1 MSPRPCLALVLLV
14 LFGAL
19 VGAAPVAAQAR
30 CGWMSTQTLDSLL
43 PAAAPWRVMVGGAMG
58 SCKFTGSGGRGGIAV
73 LGAHQM
79 LKADAAEAAELAKSL
94 RANLGADYR
103 IETDAALGEH
113 GFLYFPKDAGG
124 AESRLSV
131 SYVGH
136 YRHVAITGQLVLP
149 VGAGF
154 ETWRSG
160 ANEFMRAALAV
171 ADDAQATADAA
182 RCRWFDEPIL
192 RRLLPGDGFSQQAF
206 GANSCMAQNGNSMA
220 LILSVQDGVGADVA
234 ARMREAG
241 CTWDAA
247 PAAGADAM
255 LGHSCSGGRPR
266 AILQLRH
273 DGKLLQYAF
282 APNREPTAA
291 ERALLVELGGAIT
304 SR

>member
-1 MSPRPCLALVLLV
+1 MPPRPLVRFVLCLLLV
-14 LFGAL
+14 A
-19 VGAAPVAAQAR
+19 VAPAWAQTT
-30 CGWMSTQTLDSLL
+30 CGWMTARKLDSLL
-43 PAAAPWRVMVGGAMG
+43 PAGAPWSVMVGGAMG
-58 SCKFTGSGGRGGIAV
+58 SCKFTGSGGRGGVAI

-79 LKADAAEAAELAKSL
+79 LKANAAEASELAQGL
-94 RANLGADYR
+94 RGNLGADYR

-136 YRHVAITGQLVLP
+136 YKHVAITGQLVLP
-149 VGAGF
+149 VGSGF
-154 ETWRSG
+154 DAWRRG
-160 ANEFMRAALAV
+160 ASEFMHAALAV
-171 ADDAQATADAA
+171 ADDAQATAEAA

-220 LILSVQDGVGADVA
+220 LIFSLQDDVTA
-234 ARMREAG
+234 EVAERMRDAG

-247 PAAGADAM
+247 PTAGASAM
-255 LGHSCSGGRPR
+255 LGHGCSGGRPR
-266 AILQLRH
+266 AILQLMH

-291 ERALLVELGGAIT
+291 ERALLVELA
-304 SR
+304 RAVLAK